1 MLRQRLAVAI
11 GFAFVAAVPSVVQA
25 QSRKVRVIAVDST
38 PIPYAYVAI
47 EGGAGQITDEHGEV
61 SLGVGKKQTL
71 TVRVQR
77 IGYRPWFGK
86 LELPDTG
93 AVLTVQL
100 ARIAQSLAAVNVKA
114 TAEIRAL
121 QMSGF
126 YDRWMMRQKG
136 ALSATFIGPEEIEF
150 RHPDKITNMLR
161 GLNGVEMR
169 RSCEGEQVAF
179 STSNRCQM
187 AILVD
192 GVRQCPS
199 RGCNT
204 DSGGGVF
211 STGAQS
217 AKPNCDS
224 PSTLNE
230 TDAVVIDLLLN
241 ADDVA
246 AIEVY
251 SRGANVPVSISAS
264 DQACGIIA
272 FWTGSRKP

>member
-1 MLRQRLAVAI
+1 MLRSRLAVAI
-11 GFAFVAAVPSVVQA
+11 GVAFVAAVPSAGQA
-25 QSRKVRVIAVDST
+25 QTRKVRVIAVDST

-47 EGGAGQITDEHGEV
+47 EGGSGQITDERGEV

-71 TVRVQR
+71 VARVQR
-77 IGYRPWFGK
+77 IGYQPWFGK
-86 LELPDTG
+86 LEVPDTG

-100 ARIAQSLAAVNVKA
+100 ARLAQNLATVNVRGA
-114 TAEIRAL
+114 AEVRSL
-121 QMSGF
+121 QMTGF
-126 YDRWMMRQKG
+126 YDRWMQRQKG
-136 ALSATFIGPEEIEF
+136 ALSAVFIGPEEIEF

-161 GLNGVEMR
+161 GLNGVTLR

-179 STSNRCQM
+179 SSSAQCQM

-199 RGCNT
+199 RGCSA
-204 DSGGGVF
+204 DGGGVF
-211 STGAQS
+211 STGEQS
-217 AKPNCDS
+217 ARPNCDS
-224 PSTLNE
+224 PTNVNA
-230 TDAVVIDLLLN
+230 TTAVIIDQLLN
-241 ADDVA
+241 ADDIA

-251 SRGANVPVSISAS
+251 SRGGNVPVSISAS